1 MHYALALR
9 WRMMVFYEYAES
21 IGTAAAGEFALVAIT

>member
-9 WRMMVFYEYAES
+9 WRMMVLYEYAEP
-21 IGTAAAGEFALVAIT
+21 IGEVARVTVE